1 MGVIL
6 LAVRP
11 VDVPVVLEEAAKTW
25 FGLRVEWVGW
35 DGSVWNL
42 TDPARG
48 TFVTPGGVEGFGP
61 PEYTEWVQDSPA
73 VAGQFFRGVQ
83 AKPRQ
88 LFFPMA
94 IYSDAGSQAWFEL
107 QSAFFKTIKPDRY
120 GTVRVTT
127 PGGQTRTIQGRS
139 NAKSTSFNLDPFRTG
154 YQGYGLSL
162 MADQPFWVGDV
173 VSATFKSGA
182 STDFFNGASKAPNFV
197 ISEGATFASA
207 KVTNPGDQDSWPVWT
222 VVGGATTTVTLGV
235 NGSNV
240 TVPFAVAAGKALQI
254 DTDPRVQTA
263 VYGDWDSVNKKL
275 TGTLDDRTDELGAVD
290 FAPVPPGE
298 EVPLTVALSGT
309 GTVEVTLTP
318 LYERAW

>member
-1 MGVIL
+1 MGIIL

-11 VDVPVVLEEAAKTW
+11 EEIPVVLAEAEKIW
-25 FGLRVEWVGW
+25 FGLRVDWTGW
-35 DGSVWNL
+35 DGSTWNL

-61 PEYTEWVQDSPA
+61 PEYEEWTQNSPA

-83 AKPRQ
+83 AKARQ

-127 PGGQTRTIQGRS
+127 PGGQVRTIQARS
-139 NAKSTSFNLDPFRTG
+139 NAKPTTFSLDPFKTG
-154 YQGYGLSL
+154 YQGYGMSL
-162 MADQPFWVGDV
+162 VADEPFWAGEAVRA
-173 VSATFKSGA
+173 SFRSGA
-182 STDFFNGASKAPNFV
+182 STDFFNGVSKAPNFV
-197 ISEGATFASA
+197 ISEGATFSSA
-207 KVTNPGDQDSWPVWT
+207 RVTNPGDQDSWPVWT

-235 NGSNV
+235 AGAGI

-263 VYGDWDSVNKKL
+263 LYGDWDAT
-275 TGTLDDRTDELGAVD
+275 TGTLSGTTDRTVDLGSVD
-290 FAPVPPGE
+290 FAPIPPGV
-298 EVPLTVALSGT
+298 EVPLTVSLSGT
-309 GTVEVTLTP
+309 GSVEVSFTP